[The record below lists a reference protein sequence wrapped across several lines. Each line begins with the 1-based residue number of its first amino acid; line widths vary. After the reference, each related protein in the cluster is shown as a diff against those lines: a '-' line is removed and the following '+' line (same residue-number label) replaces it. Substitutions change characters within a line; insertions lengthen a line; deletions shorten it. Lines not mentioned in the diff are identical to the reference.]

1 MGQFPEIPWN
11 GATVFKVMVLWLF
24 TFCVVGSCM
33 TNAIPSFLGVALSD
47 LSAHGQALGYFVAD
61 LTNLLL
67 TVFVLTKSLHP
78 HHFWNMG
85 LFKLRVSLPMLR
97 SVAVACL
104 SFPFIDMVAQA
115 TQTWFQKAPDTMSVH
130 LEQSM
135 IQGEFGANLMY
146 CFVVSVC
153 TPVWEESIFRGFLLS
168 SLTRYM
174 PVAAAVVLSS
184 FVFTAAHLSV
194 QRAAYLV
201 LLGCVIGAVFARS
214 RNLLAAI
221 LVHALWNFYVF
232 IKIAMNPTQVC
243 GIV

>member
-1 MGQFPEIPWN
+1 
-11 GATVFKVMVLWLF
+11 MVVWLC
-24 TFCVVGSCM
+24 TFCVVGSCIA
-33 TNAIPSFLGVALSD
+33 TAIPSFLGIATCE
-47 LSAHGQALGYFVAD
+47 LSAFGQAVGYFLLD
-61 LTNLLL
+61 ITNLLL
-67 TVFVLTKSLHP
+67 TVFVLTMSLRP
-78 HHFWNMG
+78 YRFFQMG
-85 LFKLRVSLPMLR
+85 LFKIKLSLPMLR
-97 SVAVACL
+97 GVALACL
-104 SFPFIDMVAQA
+104 TFPFIDLVAQA
-115 TQTWFQKAPDTMSVH
+115 TQTWFQKAPDALSMH
-130 LEQSM
+130 LEQSVL
-135 IQGEFGANLMY
+135 QGDLTANLMY

-221 LVHALWNFYVF
+221 LVHALWNLYVF
-232 IKIAMNPTQVC
+232 IKISWQPGSAC
-243 GIV
+243 AIV